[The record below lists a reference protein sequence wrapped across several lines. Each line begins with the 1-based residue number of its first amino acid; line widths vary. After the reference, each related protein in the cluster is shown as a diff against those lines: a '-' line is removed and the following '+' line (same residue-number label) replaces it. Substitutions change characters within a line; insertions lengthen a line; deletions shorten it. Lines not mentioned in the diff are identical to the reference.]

1 MTIRTENSVVVP
13 TVAVQRSQ
21 NGNYV
26 FAVKDG
32 VAKVQPVKVE
42 RTFQG
47 LSVITEGL
55 AGDESVVV
63 DGQLLLSDGSR
74 VEPRARKAGA

>member
-1 MTIRTENSVVVP
+1 MP

-26 FAVKDG
+26 FVVKDG
-32 VAKVQPVKVE
+32 VAKVRPVKVD

-47 LSVITEGL
+47 TSVISEGL
-55 AGDESVVV
+55 SGDESVVV

-74 VEPRARKAGA
+74 VEPRGRARPGRKR